1 MDNFFLLLLKKHN
14 QWVYLIKYN
23 KIDEILL
30 IHYQHK
36 FYHLIH
42 QGKYHQVKRMFL
54 HYGLTVIKLERE
66 KFAFLDV
73 KDLSSGEY
81 RLLNNDEINKLLKL
95 V

>member
-1 MDNFFLLLLKKHN
+1 
-14 QWVYLIKYN
+14 
-23 KIDEILL
+23 
-30 IHYQHK
+30 
-36 FYHLIH
+36 
-42 QGKYHQVKRMFL
+42 MFL

-95 V
+95 VEEK